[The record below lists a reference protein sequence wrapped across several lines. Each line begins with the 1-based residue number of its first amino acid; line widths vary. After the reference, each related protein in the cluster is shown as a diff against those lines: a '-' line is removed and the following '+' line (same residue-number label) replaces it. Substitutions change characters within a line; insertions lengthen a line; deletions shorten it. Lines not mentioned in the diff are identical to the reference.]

1 MLQPEQVRG
10 AVVCAQCHLLSRPE
24 TRGSGAYWV
33 LGIIGIAILVALN
46 WIIGLVM
53 VVLVHVLARPRKV
66 CSGCGAKELLPP
78 YSPRAQD
85 ILAKRGVRVPPAA

>member
-1 MLQPEQVRG
+1 V
-10 AVVCAQCHLLSRPE
+10 A
-24 TRGSGAYWV
+24 
-33 LGIIGIAILVALN
+33 LGIIGIAVLVALS
-46 WIIGLVM
+46 WIVGLVM